1 MELSPAAITGV
12 EFDQVRKG
20 YDPEQVRSFLN
31 QIARGV
37 EAMKAQLAEEQ
48 GRARQAQAR
57 LVETQAKPTSEAVDA
72 DAISRALVLAQK
84 TADAAI
90 GEARSQAASIVA
102 AAEERAQNLANDAE
116 AKAADRIL
124 RAETEARR
132 RGEEERAR
140 ADAEL
145 KELLARRDR
154 TQGELERLE
163 RALAVNREHIRSNID
178 RLHEVLSASTSFE
191 ASGDTDA
198 PASARPPM
206 PSAPSAPPA
215 APAAAGDVSV
225 PPLREVPSPS
235 PAPSPAPAAVV
246 AGGASPVTPAG
257 EDAVR
262 AFFAESPDEDRWRP
276 GATT

>member
-37 EAMKAQLAEEQ
+37 ESMKGQLAEEQ
-48 GRARQAQAR
+48 NRTRQAQAR
-57 LVETQAKPTSEAVDA
+57 LAEAASVARPAETA
-72 DAISRALVLAQK
+72 DAESISRALVLAQR

-90 GEARSQAASIVA
+90 AEARAQAASIVA
-102 AAEERAQNLANDAE
+102 AAEERAQGLANDAE

-145 KELLARRDR
+145 REVVGRRDR
-154 TQGELERLE
+154 TQAELERLE
-163 RALAVNREHIRSNID
+163 RAIVGHRESVRGSIE
-178 RLHEVLSASTSFE
+178 RLHEALSASLAFE
-191 ASGDTDA
+191 AGRD
-198 PASARPPM
+198 
-206 PSAPSAPPA
+206 
-215 APAAAGDVSV
+215 AGDPGRVEVSV
-225 PPLREVPSPS
+225 PPLREVPV
-235 PAPSPAPAAVV
+235 AVATPAA
-246 AGGASPVTPAG
+246 GAPVG
-257 EDAVR
+257 EEAVR
-262 AFFAESPDEDRWRP
+262 AFFADSPDEDRWRP
-276 GATT
+276 GASS